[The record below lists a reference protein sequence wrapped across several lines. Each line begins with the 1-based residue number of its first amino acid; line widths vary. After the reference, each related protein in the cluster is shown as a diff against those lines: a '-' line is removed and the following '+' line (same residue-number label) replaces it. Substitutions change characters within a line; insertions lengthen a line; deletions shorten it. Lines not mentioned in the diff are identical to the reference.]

1 MNIPVEATAEE
12 DIPALAYQVIQIDPE
27 CVERHFYRVEDV
39 LIFRGEALAEIR
51 SAAASAEELLANP
64 GRKGRF
70 LLLQRGDALV
80 EMRMERG
87 AAGLLL
93 EACLVPDE
101 IPEIAR
107 ELPWTDIF
115 KDERRFYPLLAEGK
129 SFLALAFPVIYFLIA
144 GAWRQLAIFGCFYA
158 VAALVSPLFVVVT
171 YALLSYLAYASGPEL
186 VAADYRYYE
195 RKIWARLRA
204 ADPASIKLLTDP
216 LLQGP
221 AAAPK
226 PAGVPAA

>member
-1 MNIPVEATAEE
+1 MNIPVEASAEE

-27 CVERHFYRVEDV
+27 CVERHFYREGDV

-51 SAAASAEELLANP
+51 SAAASAEELLASP

-70 LLLQRGDALV
+70 LLVQRGDALV

-87 AAGLLL
+87 ASGLLL
-93 EACLVPDE
+93 DACPAPDE
-101 IPEIAR
+101 IPEIAA

-115 KDERRFYPLLAEGK
+115 KDERRFYPMLAEGK

-158 VAALVSPLFVVVT
+158 VAALVGPLFLMVI
-171 YALLSYLAYASGPEL
+171 YALLGYLAYASGPEL
-186 VAADYRYYE
+186 VAADYRYYD

-204 ADPASIKLLTDP
+204 ADPASLKLWTDP
-216 LLQGP
+216 LLLGQP
-221 AAAPK
+221 AAPK
-226 PAGVPAA
+226 PAEAPVA

>member
-1 MNIPVEATAEE
+1 
-12 DIPALAYQVIQIDPE
+12 
-27 CVERHFYRVEDV
+27 
-39 LIFRGEALAEIR
+39 
-51 SAAASAEELLANP
+51 
-64 GRKGRF
+64 
-70 LLLQRGDALV
+70 
-80 EMRMERG
+80 
-87 AAGLLL
+87 
-93 EACLVPDE
+93 
-101 IPEIAR
+101 
-107 ELPWTDIF
+107 LPWTDIF